1 MTRILVV
8 DDDVRIRELIVDT
21 LSGEGYIVVEAAE
34 GGEGIAKFRAHPFDL
49 IITDLYMPEK
59 EGLETIVELR
69 REFPQLKILAI
80 SGART
85 EQLRIAKMLGA
96 DATLSKP
103 FDLIDLIDAV
113 DELLT

>member
-1 MTRILVV
+1 MPRVLVI
-8 DDDVRIRELIVDT
+8 DDDIRVRELIVDT
-21 LSGEGYIVVEAAE
+21 LSGEGHLVAEAVD
-34 GGEGIAKFRAHPFDL
+34 GGDGLAKFRANPFDL
-49 IITDLYMPEK
+49 IVTDLYMPEK

-85 EQLRIAKMLGA
+85 EQLRVAKMLGA

-103 FDLIDLIDAV
+103 FNLVDLLDV
-113 DELLT
+113 VEELLK